1 VTTAGE
7 ARESTER
14 AARSPWAR
22 AFARWGLASRG
33 AMYAL
38 VGLLALKVALLGR
51 GQTPDRS
58 SALKAVADEQ
68 FGRVLLSAIA
78 VGLAGYALWQL
89 ARAVLGGDLEG
100 GKEDESIF
108 KRIGYAGRGVFY
120 AALFVSTLL
129 IVFGADEGGDKN
141 KEDKATAW
149 VLDLPAGPYIVGAV
163 GLAFIGAGLF
173 NVYRG
178 VTRKFREKLK
188 LRKLSEAEDKAYSV
202 IGVTGFVA
210 RGVVFGLIGVFLV
223 RAAYQYD
230 PKEAVGIDGAL
241 SELAQ
246 ASYGP
251 ILLGLTAAGLFAFG
265 LYSFVEARYRE
276 V

>member
-1 VTTAGE
+1 
-7 ARESTER
+7 
-14 AARSPWAR
+14 
-22 AFARWGLASRG
+22 
-33 AMYAL
+33 MYAL
-38 VGLLALKVALLGR
+38 VGLLALKVALLGH
-51 GQTPDRS
+51 GHTPDRH

-89 ARAVLGGDLEG
+89 ARAVLGGNLEG
-100 GKEDESIF
+100 GEEESIF
-108 KRIGYAGRGVFY
+108 KRIGYAARGVFY
-120 AALFVSTLL
+120 GALFVSTLM
-129 IVFGADEGGDKN
+129 IVFGADEGGSQQ
-141 KEDKATAW
+141 KEDRATAF
-149 VLDLPAGPYIVGAV
+149 VLDLPAGPYIVGGV
-163 GLAFIGAGLF
+163 GLAFLAAGAF
-173 NVYRG
+173 NLYRG

-188 LRKLSEAEDKAYSV
+188 LRKMSEAEDKAYSA
-202 IGVTGFVA
+202 IGVAGFVA

-230 PKEAVGIDGAL
+230 PKETVGIDGAL
-241 SELAQ
+241 AELAQ

-251 ILLGLTAAGLFAFG
+251 FLLGLTAAGLFAFG

>member
-1 VTTAGE
+1 V
-7 ARESTER
+7 
-14 AARSPWAR
+14 
-22 AFARWGLASRG
+22 L
-33 AMYAL
+33 YCL
-38 VGLLALKVALLGR
+38 VGLLALQVALLGR

-68 FGRVLLSAIA
+68 FGRVLLSVIAI
-78 VGLAGYALWQL
+78 GLAGYALWQL

-100 GKEDESIF
+100 LEDESIF
-108 KRIGYAGRGVFY
+108 KRIGYAARGVFY
-120 AALFVSTLL
+120 GVIFVSTLL
-129 IVFGADEGGDKN
+129 ILFGADEGGDKN
-141 KEDKATAW
+141 KEDKATAYF
-149 VLDLPAGPYIVGAV
+149 LDLPAGRYLVAGV
-163 GLAFIGAGLF
+163 GLAFGAAGLF

-178 VTRKFREKLK
+178 VTRSFRKKLK
-188 LRKLSEAEDKAYSV
+188 LRKMSELEDKAYSV
-202 IGVTGFVA
+202 IGAIGFVA

-230 PKEAVGIDGAL
+230 PKEAVGIGGAL
-241 SELAQ
+241 AEVAQ

-251 ILLGLTAAGLFAFG
+251 FLLGLTAAGLFAFG

>member
-1 VTTAGE
+1 
-7 ARESTER
+7 
-14 AARSPWAR
+14 
-22 AFARWGLASRG
+22 
-33 AMYAL
+33 MYAL

-51 GQTPDRS
+51 GQTPDRA

-89 ARAVLGGDLEG
+89 ARAFLGGNLEG
-100 GKEDESIF
+100 GEDESIF
-108 KRIGYAGRGVFY
+108 KRIGYAARGVFY
-120 AALFVSTLL
+120 GALFVSTLM
-129 IVFGADEGGDKN
+129 IVFGADEGGNKQ
-141 KEDKATAW
+141 KEDRATAF

-163 GLAFIGAGLF
+163 GLAFLAAAAF
-173 NVYRG
+173 NLYRG
-178 VTRKFREKLK
+178 LTRGFRKRLK
-188 LRKLSEAEDKAYSV
+188 LRKMSEAEDKAYSL
-202 IGVTGFVA
+202 IGVAGFVA

-230 PKEAVGIDGAL
+230 PKEAIGIDGAL
-241 SELAQ
+241 GEVAR

-251 ILLGLTAAGLFAFG
+251 VLLGLTAAGLFAFG